1 MWNRYHHSEL
11 RNFTP
16 MNIAKLLKQQFKV
29 SPTGQQ
35 EEVFWEL
42 EKFLSVH
49 DGDECFVLKGYA
61 GTGKTTIIGALVKV
75 LPEIHFKSVLL
86 APTGRAAKVISNY
99 SGKKAFT
106 IHKKIYRKK
115 NAVTPDMS
123 FMLNQN
129 LAENT
134 LFIVDE
140 ASMIS
145 NDHGEFNRDSLLH
158 DLISYVYN
166 GKNCKLMLVGDT
178 AQLPPVGSDDSPAL
192 NNALLTDVF
201 ALTLFG
207 YEMTDVVRQK
217 KASGILNNAT
227 LIRELIRNDDAG
239 FPKFNVKGFAD
250 IYRMTGEKL
259 TEGLQ
264 YAYDKFGMENTLVI
278 CRSNKS
284 ANNYNQ
290 QIRNRILYR
299 EEELNGGDYIM
310 VVRNNYFWLQA
321 DSPNAF
327 IANGDIAHIRKVRNI
342 EELYGCR
349 FADVVLEFVDYPD
362 EEPLNCKVLLDT
374 LYMDSPSLSGP
385 ENKRLFEAVM
395 EDYAHIDNKKMRFAE
410 LKTNPYYNALQIKF
424 AFAVTCHKA
433 QGGQWDAVFVDQGY
447 LTEEMVNSD
456 FLRWL
461 YTAAT
466 RATKELFLVNFSEHF
481 FHE

>member
-1 MWNRYHHSEL
+1 MNLAGLL
-11 RNFTP
+11 R
-16 MNIAKLLKQQFKV
+16 KQFSV
-29 SPTGQQ
+29 TPTGQQ
-35 EEVFWEL
+35 EDVFVQL

-75 LPEIHFKSVLL
+75 LPEIHLKSVLL

-106 IHKKIYRKK
+106 IHKRIYRKK

-145 NDHGEFNRDSLLH
+145 NERAEFSRSSLLH
-158 DLISYVYN
+158 DLVSYVYN

-178 AQLPPVGSDDSPAL
+178 AQLPPVGSEDSPAL
-192 NNALLTDVF
+192 DNGLLKDVF

-207 YEMTDVVRQK
+207 YELTDVVRQE

-227 LIRELIRNDDAG
+227 RIRELVRSDEAV
-239 FPKFNVKGFAD
+239 FPKFTVKGFSD
-250 IYRMTGEKL
+250 IYRMNGEKL

-264 YAYDKFGMENTLVI
+264 YAYDKFGIENTLVV

-310 VVRNNYFWLQA
+310 VVRNNYFWLE
-321 DSPNAF
+321 SESNNAF

-342 EELYGCR
+342 QEIYGFR
-349 FADVVLEFVDYPD
+349 FADVVLEFVDYPE
-362 EEPLNCKVLLDT
+362 EEPLTCKVLLDT
-374 LYMDSPSLSGP
+374 LYMDSPSLSAP
-385 ENKRLFEAVM
+385 ESKRLFEAVM
-395 EDYAHIDNKKMRFAE
+395 EDYAHIANKRMQFAE

-447 LTEEMVNSD
+447 LTEDMINSD

-466 RATKELFLVNFSEHF
+466 RATKELFLVNFSDQF
-481 FHE
+481 FDQ